1 MPIRQTI
8 KITRPSTSV
17 NFFPM
22 SETEIDYVSKTYV
35 ITGKRTSIGVDIS
48 SNKLVK
54 TLVYEFDST
63 NSQREFLND
72 SSLESYFT
80 QRDLYFLNNN
90 ITMSVSSEDV

>member
-17 NFFPM
+17 NFYPM
-22 SETEIDYVSKTYV
+22 SETEHDHVTKTYH

-54 TLVYEFDST
+54 TLVYEFDNT
-63 NSQREFLND
+63 NSQRDFLND

>member
-8 KITRPSTSV
+8 KITRPNTSV

-22 SETEIDYVSKTYV
+22 SETEIDHVSKTYV

>member
-8 KITRPSTSV
+8 KITRPNTSV
-17 NFFPM
+17 NFSPM
-22 SETEIDYVSKTYV
+22 SETEHDHVTKTYHV
-35 ITGKRTSIGVDIS
+35 TGKRTGISIDIS
-48 SNKLVK
+48 SDKLVK

-80 QRDLYFLNNN
+80 ARDLYYLNNG